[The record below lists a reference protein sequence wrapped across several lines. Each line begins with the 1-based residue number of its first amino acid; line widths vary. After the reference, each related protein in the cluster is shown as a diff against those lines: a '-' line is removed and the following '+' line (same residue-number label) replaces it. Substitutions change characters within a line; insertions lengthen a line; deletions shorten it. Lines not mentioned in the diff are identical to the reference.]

1 MPVEHIDSAFGVLGP
16 IEARVRGHAVPIRSP
31 KHRVV
36 LAALLL
42 RAGSPVSNKELAV
55 AVWGSHQPEA
65 PRRAVQVIVTRLRA
79 SLSTTRIVTCPD
91 GYMIDIPAES
101 LDLVRFR
108 RWLDRA
114 DEAAERSDLGAT
126 AAALSEALSQWRG
139 EPLADVPSE
148 LLRRQHVPRLL
159 ERRLQALERRMDTE
173 LRLGRHLELVD
184 ELVAATAEH
193 PLRERFW
200 VQLMTA
206 LHRGGRRTE
215 ALAAYHDGRRHLV
228 DALGVE
234 PGEEMRELHALL
246 LSAPTAGPG
255 SSTVFPVPRQLPP
268 EVPGFVGRT
277 RAIAGLDEVLAGG
290 RDDLAP
296 IVVISGTAGV
306 GKTALALNWSRR
318 MADRFPDGQLWVNL
332 RGYDHRPTM
341 KTGQALVGF
350 LRALGVPAMAI
361 PSDLDSQSALFR
373 SLMDGRRALVVVDNA
388 DAAEQVRP
396 LLPGGPGAAV
406 IVTTRSQLTGLVA
419 TDGAH
424 ATILDLFTEDEGRQ
438 MLARRLGAG
447 RVSAEP
453 AATEQI
459 VERCARLPLALAVA
473 AARAAQRPTEPLQT
487 LADQLR
493 AARER
498 LDEFAG
504 PDATTDA
511 RAVFSWS
518 YRTLSEPAARLFRL
532 LGVHPGPDLT
542 AYAMASLAA
551 IPRAEIRPLVD
562 ELTGAHLITER
573 TTGRYA
579 LHDLLRAYATELTHA
594 LDDRSERQAALRRVL
609 DHYLH
614 TAHAAAMLI
623 EPLRD
628 PVGLAPADPAT
639 TPLPVTD
646 RDQAMAWLSA
656 EYSGLL
662 AAIDRAG
669 DSGLD
674 THTWQLVWTLADFQQ
689 WRSLW
694 HDRAAGL
701 RAALAATRRLGDHA
715 EQARAHRGLGYAY
728 NRLGRDDE
736 AYTHLQHALDLYTS
750 LHEPI
755 GQARAH
761 HGLSYILE
769 RQGNHHA
776 ALWHAQQALDLYPP
790 DSHHSHRARAVGIVG
805 WCHAQ
810 LGNHRQAL
818 HHCQDALT
826 LLQQTGD
833 RVAEA
838 ANWDSLG
845 YIHHHLGN
853 HHRAISCYNTA
864 LRVRRDLG
872 HRYGEANT
880 LNHLGDTHQLLGNDN
895 AAGNAWQNALTILEQ
910 LGQPDADLIRIKL
923 KNLATSPSN
932 KPRPAQPEG
941 SAGWR
946 QGVEQ
951 VLDLRGSAETEVGED
966 VARVLPVVAGGVGV
980 RESVCGVAERDEHV
994 GDP

>member
-1 MPVEHIDSAFGVLGP
+1 MEHIDSVFGVLGP
-16 IEARVRGHAVPIRSP
+16 IEARVGGRVVPIRSP

-42 RAGSPVSNKELAV
+42 QAGSPVSNKELAV

-65 PRRAVQVIVTRLRA
+65 PRRAVQLIVTRLRA
-79 SLSTTRIVTCPD
+79 SLNTSMIVTCPD
-91 GYMIDIPAES
+91 GYLVDVPPES
-101 LDLVRFR
+101 LDLARFR

-114 DEAAERSDLGAT
+114 DQAAERSDLDA
-126 AAALSEALSQWRG
+126 AVAALSEAQAQWRG

-159 ERRLQALERRMDTE
+159 EQRLQALERRFETE
-173 LRLGRHLELVD
+173 LRMGRHLKLVD
-184 ELVAATAEH
+184 ELVAATAAH

-200 VQLMTA
+200 VLLMTA
-206 LHRGGRRTE
+206 LHRSGRRSD
-215 ALAAYHDGRRHLV
+215 ALRAYHDGRRHLV
-228 DALGVE
+228 DASGEE
-234 PGEEMRELHALL
+234 PGEQMRELHAVL
-246 LSAPTAGPG
+246 LSAPTSGAGK
-255 SSTVFPVPRQLPP
+255 SAVSLVPRQLPP

-277 RAIAGLDEVLAGG
+277 RAIAKLDEVLAGG
-290 RDDLAP
+290 GDDLAP

-350 LRALGVPAMAI
+350 LRALGVPPVVI
-361 PSDLDSQSALFR
+361 PSDLDSQSALYR

-388 DAAEQVRP
+388 NAAEQVRP
-396 LLPGGPGAAV
+396 LLPGGPGNAV

-518 YRTLSEPAARLFRL
+518 YRTLGEPAARLFRL

-542 AYAMASLAA
+542 AHAMASLAA
-551 IPRAEIRPLVD
+551 IPQAEIRPLVD

-573 TTGRYA
+573 STGRYA
-579 LHDLLRAYATELTHA
+579 MHDLLRAYATELTHA
-594 LDDRSERQAALRRVL
+594 LDDRPERQAALCRVL

-614 TAHAAAMLI
+614 TAHAAALLI

-628 PVGLAPADPAT
+628 PIRLAPAAQAT
-639 TPLPVTD
+639 APLPLTD

-662 AAIDRAG
+662 AAIDRAD

-701 RAALAATRRLGDHA
+701 RAALAATRRLGNLA

-750 LHEPI
+750 LHESI

-776 ALWHAQQALDLYPP
+776 ALWHAEQALGLYPP

-805 WCHAQ
+805 WCHAR
-810 LGNHRQAL
+810 LGNHQQAL
-818 HHCQDALT
+818 DHCQDALT
-826 LLQQTGD
+826 LLHDTGD

-853 HHRAISCYNTA
+853 HHRALSCYHTA
-864 LRVRRDLG
+864 VRIRRDLG
-872 HRYGEANT
+872 HRYGEANS
-880 LNHLGDTHQLLGNDN
+880 LNHLGDTHQLLGNHN
-895 AAGNAWQNALTILEQ
+895 AAKHAWQDALAILQ
-910 LGQPDADLIRIKL
+910 QVGQPDADHIITKL
-923 KNLATSPSN
+923 KNLTTP
-932 KPRPAQPEG
+932 PA
-941 SAGWR
+941 
-946 QGVEQ
+946 
-951 VLDLRGSAETEVGED
+951 
-966 VARVLPVVAGGVGV
+966 AGGKGTVGQS
-980 RESVCGVAERDEHV
+980 RERCFRRSANRSQRPGSGR
-994 GDP
+994 